1 MKLGYYRIDEK
12 KLVEEAKD
20 GKTGKIGIKLP
31 EGLSKYASDIIDF
44 LKKHGIETIFI
55 SDSCYGA
62 CDFFEYEGIDK
73 IIFVGEVEMPYLKK
87 RYRIGAIEAI
97 FDFDENFLEMAM
109 PFIKEK
115 KIGLVSITPFIHKI
129 EDCGKFFEKKG
140 YEVFV
145 GKKSRRTKYDGQIL
159 GCDFSS
165 AKIVAGNVDCFV
177 FIGDGFFHPVGL
189 YIATKKDVIC
199 ANPLEMRVYKD
210 EIKEMAEK
218 IIKKRHSVI
227 YKAMDSKNFGIIVG
241 RKIGQKRLELAKR
254 LKRKI
259 EEKGKKAYLI
269 CMDEIDERI
278 NYLDFDCYVSTACPR
293 VAIDDAEKF
302 KKPLLTPF
310 ELEILFGERESYLMD
325 EIY

>member
-1 MKLGYYRIDEK
+1 MMKLGYYRIDEK
-12 KLVEEAKD
+12 KLIEEAK
-20 GKTGKIGIKLP
+20 GKTGIKLP
-31 EGLSKYASDIIDF
+31 EGLAKYAGKIIDF
-44 LKKHGIETIFI
+44 LKEHGIEAIFI

-73 IIFVGEVEMPYLKK
+73 IIFIGEAEMPYLKK
-87 RYRIGAIEAI
+87 KYRIGAIEAI
-97 FDFDENFLEMAM
+97 FDFDENFLEKAI
-109 PFIKEK
+109 PFIKGK
-115 KIGLVSITPFIHKI
+115 KIGLASITPFIHKI
-129 EDCGKFFEKKG
+129 EDCKEFFEKKG
-140 YEVFV
+140 YKVFI

-165 AKIVAGNVDCFV
+165 AKIVAGGVDCFV

-189 YIATKKDVIC
+189 YIATKKDVI
-199 ANPLEMRVYKD
+199 AVNPLEKKVYRD
-210 EIKEMAEK
+210 EIKNMAEK
-218 IIKKRHSVI
+218 IIKKRYSVI
-227 YKAMDSKNFGIIVG
+227 YKAMDSKNFGIIFS
-241 RKIGQKRLELAKR
+241 RKIGQRRLELAKR
-254 LKRKI
+254 LKKKI

-293 VAIDDAEKF
+293 VAIDDADKF

-310 ELEILFGERESYLMD
+310 ELEILFSERESYVMD